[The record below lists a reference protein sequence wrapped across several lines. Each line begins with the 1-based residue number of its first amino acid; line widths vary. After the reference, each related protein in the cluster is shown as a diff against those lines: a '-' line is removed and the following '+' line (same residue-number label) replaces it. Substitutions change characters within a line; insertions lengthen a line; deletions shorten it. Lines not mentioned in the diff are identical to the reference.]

1 MSKRTGHFKIRYII
15 LGFLGAAVLATL
27 VFMRFGGFGTGK
39 TADIEAFAAY
49 AQPVEEIAIPENA
62 KIVAL
67 GEATHGNVEFQQ
79 LKLEVFKQ
87 MVERYGV
94 RAFALEGDYG
104 GCEQVNRYI
113 HGGEGT
119 AQEAASA
126 IGFAIYRTDEM
137 AALISY
143 MREYN
148 EGASE
153 GEDICFYG
161 FDMQRISHSFQFLM
175 EACTEFEIDTTN
187 LQELVEGETLGSEY
201 DFPAQTEILAQI
213 KNQLEHRGASDKV
226 IHYADMLLQYCELQ
240 ALMESDEGGAMDE
253 AGLLRDKFMA
263 ANVQWILDQERQRG
277 HERIFVTGHN
287 SHVAKWG
294 SYDSMGKILSEETEN
309 SYYVIGTDFYK
320 TCCNMPARSPERR
333 TNQVFYSHDPL
344 AKAAKL
350 AGFDIC
356 WLDFAKIPEDSEL
369 GGQIYEYTYLGNLG
383 EGYSTMMRILPQSY
397 RMFQPPAVLYDSMIF
412 VSEASPTKIFE

>member
-1 MSKRTGHFKIRYII
+1 MGKRTGHFKIRYII
-15 LGFLGAAVLATL
+15 LTFLAMTVLATL

-39 TADIEAFAAY
+39 TADVEAFAAY
-49 AQPVEEIAIPENA
+49 AQPVEEIAIPEDA
-62 KIVAL
+62 KIIAL

-79 LKLEVFKQ
+79 LKLEVFRQ

-94 RAFALEGDYG
+94 RTFALEGDYG

-119 AQEAASA
+119 AQEAAAA

-143 MREYN
+143 MREFN
-148 EGASE
+148 KSAPDG
-153 GEDICFYG
+153 GDIRFYG

-175 EACTEFEIDTTN
+175 EACAEFEIDTTN
-187 LQELVEGETLGSEY
+187 LQALAEGETLRREY
-201 DFPAQTEILAQI
+201 DLSAQTEILTQI
-213 KNQLEHRGASDKV
+213 KSELESRGASDRA
-226 IHYADMLLQYCELQ
+226 IHCAEMLLQYCELQ

-253 AGLLRDKFMA
+253 AGLLRDKYMA
-263 ANVQWILDQERQRG
+263 ANVQWILEQEQHRG

-294 SYDSMGKILSEETEN
+294 SYDSMGKLLSREAEN
-309 SYYVIGTDFYK
+309 RYYVIGTDFYR
-320 TCCNMPARSPERR
+320 TCCNMPARSPEKR

-356 WLDFAKIPEDSEL
+356 WLDFAKVPENSAL
-369 GGQIYEYTYLGNLG
+369 GEQIYEYTYLGNLG

-412 VSEASPTKIFE
+412 VSEANPTKIFK